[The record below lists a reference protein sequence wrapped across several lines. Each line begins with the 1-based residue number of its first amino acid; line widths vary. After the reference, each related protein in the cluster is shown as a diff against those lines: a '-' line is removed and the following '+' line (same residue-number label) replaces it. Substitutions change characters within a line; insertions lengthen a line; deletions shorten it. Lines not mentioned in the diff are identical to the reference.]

1 MRSGFG
7 FVVGVLAL
15 GLAACAKE
23 QPQVAAAPPA
33 GPAKGTPEWKIA
45 NAMSAAPT
53 AIASAAAVMD
63 LPGADGKMAQLKAGT
78 NGWTCV
84 PDDPNTPAN
93 DPTCTDAGFMDW
105 FGAWMQHKPP
115 HLTAPAL
122 AYMLQ
127 GAADASNSDPFKT
140 KPDSGQEWVITGP
153 HIMVAVPDARSLSKF
168 STDWKSGGPYVMFAG
183 TPYAHLM
190 IPVGAAKGDS
200 GTAMQM

>member
-1 MRSGFG
+1 MRSGIG
-7 FVVGVLAL
+7 LVAGVLAV

-23 QPQVAAAPPA
+23 QPKVAAAPPA
-33 GPAKGTPEWKIA
+33 GPAKGTTEWKIQ
-45 NAMSAAPT
+45 NAMSAAPMV
-53 AIASAAAVMD
+53 IASAAAVLD
-63 LPGADGKMAQLKAGT
+63 LPGSDGKMAQLKAGT

-115 HLTAPAL
+115 HLTMPVI

-127 GAADASNSDPFKT
+127 GASDASNTDPFKM
-140 KPDSGQEWVITGP
+140 KPDSGQPWVITGP
-153 HIMVAVPDARSLSKF
+153 HIMVAVPDPRSLSKF

-190 IPVGAAKGDS
+190 IPVAAAKADS
-200 GTAMQM
+200 GTGMQM